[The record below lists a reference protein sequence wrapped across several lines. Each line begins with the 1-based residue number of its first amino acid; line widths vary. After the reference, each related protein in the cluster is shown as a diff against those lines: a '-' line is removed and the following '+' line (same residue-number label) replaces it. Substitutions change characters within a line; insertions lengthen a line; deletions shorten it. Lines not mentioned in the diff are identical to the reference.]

1 MSVIEQVRVEHP
13 VSAKIHRL
21 STASAKRVIEPDTDL
36 PGHIGPGQIIPDD
49 LLSVAGLDLD
59 LSDEQKAKLSR
70 EEVGSITTAGV
81 IFEAVL
87 EAGFAL
93 QITRS
98 QDFTDP
104 RITFLL
110 HEIGEETRHQ
120 RMFIRMLEDL
130 RPTAVHPLD
139 KWSLR
144 AIQRFVLARF
154 IQRPALLYTL
164 VLGGEEIP
172 DLIQKKAAEHPGTD
186 PFIQQVNRYHRQEEA
201 RHLSFARAVLPEV
214 FADAGQRR
222 PLPRP
227 PGRPDRDRRH
237 VRHARAPRCVR
248 DRRAARLGHLEGR
261 PGLEGAHRAAPRG
274 HPAGPAG
281 ARRRRRADPGPHPP
295 PLARALRRRP
305 HGRTDRR
312 LTPRTR
318 FACGSVARR
327 QSHAETPRGWGRRL
341 RR

>member
-1 MSVIEQVRVEHP
+1 MSVIEQIRVEHP

-36 PGHIGPGQIIPDD
+36 PGHIGPGQILPDD

-59 LSDEQKAKLSR
+59 LTDEQKAKLSR

-93 QITRS
+93 QITRAH
-98 QDFTDP
+98 DLTDP

-139 KWSLR
+139 KW
-144 AIQRFVLARF
+144 LAPGD
-154 IQRPALLYTL
+154 PALRPRA
-164 VLGGEEIP
+164 VHP
-172 DLIQKKAAEHPGTD
+172 AAGAALH
-186 PFIQQVNRYHRQEEA
+186 
-201 RHLSFARAVLPEV
+201 ARARRRGDPRPHPEEGGRAPRHRPVHPAGEPVPPPGGGPAPVLRPGRAARGV
-214 FADAGQRR
+214 GRR
-222 PLPRP
+222 PGAIDRLPRP
-227 PGRPDRDRRH
+227 PGRPARHRRH

-248 DRRAARLGHLEGR
+248 DRRPARLGHLEGR
-261 PGLEGAHRAAPRG
+261 PGLRASASRCATRPPGRSCG
-274 HPAGPAG
+274 RSSTPA
-281 ARRRRRADPGPHPP
+281 R
-295 PLARALRRRP
+295 
-305 HGRTDRR
+305 
-312 LTPRTR
+312 
-318 FACGSVARR
+318 
-327 QSHAETPRGWGRRL
+327 
-341 RR
+341 

>member
-13 VSAKIHRL
+13 VSAKIDRL

-98 QDFTDP
+98 QDLTDP

-214 FADAGQRR
+214 FADAGRVDRYLVRR
-222 PLPRP
+222 VAPIVIGGMFDMLVHPGVYETVGLPGWDTWKAVRASKERIALRHEAVRP
-227 PGRPDRDRRH
+227 
-237 VRHARAPRCVR
+237 VLRALV
-248 DRRAARLGHLEGR
+248 D
-261 PGLEGAHRAAPRG
+261 
-274 HPAGPAG
+274 AG
-281 ARRRRRADPGPHPP
+281 ALTRGRIPRRWRELCGV
-295 PLARALRRRP
+295 
-305 HGRTDRR
+305 DRMGEP
-312 LTPRTR
+312 T
-318 FACGSVARR
+318 AA
-327 QSHAETPRGWGRRL
+327 
-341 RR
+341 

>member
-93 QITRS
+93 QITRA
-98 QDFTDP
+98 QDLTDP

-130 RPTAVHPLD
+130 QPTAVHPLD

-214 FADAGQRR
+214 VEVAGRIDRYLVRRVAPIVIGGMFDMLVHPGVYETAGLPGWDTWKAVRASKERIALRHEAVRPVLRALVDAGALNRGRIPRR
-222 PLPRP
+222 WRELC
-227 PGRPDRDRRH
+227 GVDRMGE
-237 VRHARAPRCVR
+237 PT
-248 DRRAARLGHLEGR
+248 AA
-261 PGLEGAHRAAPRG
+261 
-274 HPAGPAG
+274 
-281 ARRRRRADPGPHPP
+281 
-295 PLARALRRRP
+295 
-305 HGRTDRR
+305 
-312 LTPRTR
+312 
-318 FACGSVARR
+318 
-327 QSHAETPRGWGRRL
+327 
-341 RR
+341 

>member
-1 MSVIEQVRVEHP
+1 MSVIEQIRVENP
-13 VSAKIHRL
+13 VTAKVQRL
-21 STASAKRVIEPDTDL
+21 STASAKRVIEPDADL
-36 PGHIGPGQIIPDD
+36 PGHIGAGQILPDD
-49 LLSVAGLDLD
+49 LLSVAGLGLD
-59 LSDEQKAKLSR
+59 LTDDQKARLSR

-98 QDFTDP
+98 HDLTDP

-139 KWSLR
+139 RWSMR
-144 AIQRFVLARF
+144 AIQRFALSRF

-172 DLIQKKAAEHPGTD
+172 DLIQKRAAEHPGTD
-186 PFIQQVNRYHRQEEA
+186 PFIKEVNRYHRQEEA

-214 FADAGQRR
+214 WSGAGPVDRYLVRRVAPFVIGGMFDMLVHPGVYETVGLPGWETWKAVRESTERIELRHEATRPVLRALVDAGALNKGRIPSR
-222 PLPRP
+222 WRELCGVDRNGDPL
-227 PGRPDRDRRH
+227 G
-237 VRHARAPRCVR
+237 
-248 DRRAARLGHLEGR
+248 
-261 PGLEGAHRAAPRG
+261 
-274 HPAGPAG
+274 
-281 ARRRRRADPGPHPP
+281 
-295 PLARALRRRP
+295 
-305 HGRTDRR
+305 
-312 LTPRTR
+312 
-318 FACGSVARR
+318 
-327 QSHAETPRGWGRRL
+327 
-341 RR
+341 

>member
-1 MSVIEQVRVEHP
+1 MSVIEQPGRA
-13 VSAKIHRL
+13 SRQRQDRRL

-36 PGHIGPGQIIPDD
+36 PGHIGPGQILPDD

-59 LSDEQKAKLSR
+59 LSAEQKAKLSR

-98 QDFTDP
+98 QDLTDP

-214 FADAGQRR
+214 FAGGRSRR

-227 PGRPDRDRRH
+227 PGRPDR
-237 VRHARAPRCVR
+237 AS
-248 DRRAARLGHLEGR
+248 AACSTCSCTRVCTRPSGCPAGTPGR
-261 PGLEGAHRAAPRG
+261 PSGPRRSASPCATRPSARSSG
-274 HPAGPAG
+274 RSSTPA
-281 ARRRRRADPGPHPP
+281 R
-295 PLARALRRRP
+295 
-305 HGRTDRR
+305 
-312 LTPRTR
+312 
-318 FACGSVARR
+318 
-327 QSHAETPRGWGRRL
+327 
-341 RR
+341 